1 MERHFSDSHDINV
14 KFTKKVVELERIPRD
29 WREISSFFLLF
40 LSTFRFIIQENLYYI
55 FPNYERNFF
64 LLMFS
69 FFSFHINNKYKIFEY
84 RYAKIDEV
92 LQIKK

>member
-40 LSTFRFIIQENLYYI
+40 LSTFRFIIQQNLYYI

-69 FFSFHINNKYKIFEY
+69 FLFSHIYLLLFIYNGGINFYVFEMCVIF
-84 RYAKIDEV
+84 
-92 LQIKK
+92 

>member
-40 LSTFRFIIQENLYYI
+40 LSTFRFIIQQNLYYI

-69 FFSFHINNKYKIFEY
+69 FLFSHIYLLLFIYNGGINFCVFEMCVIF
-84 RYAKIDEV
+84 
-92 LQIKK
+92 

>member
-69 FFSFHINNKYKIFEY
+69 FLFSHIYLLLFIYNGGINFYVFEMCVIF
-84 RYAKIDEV
+84 
-92 LQIKK
+92 